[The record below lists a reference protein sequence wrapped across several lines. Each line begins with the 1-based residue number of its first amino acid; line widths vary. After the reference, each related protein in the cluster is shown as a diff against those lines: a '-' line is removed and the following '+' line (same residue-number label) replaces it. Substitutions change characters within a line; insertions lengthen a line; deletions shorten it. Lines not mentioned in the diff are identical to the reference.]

1 MGQPNCDAKRT
12 ERRAIGVEGAFFNT
26 LLPRPRMPVD
36 NASSWAA
43 NSLLLGRPVVVLLF
57 RATLCS
63 DHHSYFCPTVWQR
76 SAPETLWVSVSSPV
90 KYWACITEEGFWNTL
105 TAGHSGAWKRSP

>member
-43 NSLLLGRPVVVLLF
+43 NSLLLGRRSLCYYLGPHSAVITIRTFVPLFGNGLL
-57 RATLCS
+57 LKL
-63 DHHSYFCPTVWQR
+63 V
-76 SAPETLWVSVSSPV
+76 
-90 KYWACITEEGFWNTL
+90 GFQFPPL
-105 TAGHSGAWKRSP
+105 